1 MGIEQSEGGA
11 EAQAE
16 LENMGMEELNAKK
29 QELQK
34 EFDKL
39 LYEDRAEVV
48 KAMEEKYPEMMAGEE
63 FPEGMKEGQKEQL
76 EAVEGGTPLADV
88 KDVVSN
94 IDTSRMPF
102 VDAPMKKIQKIMDS
116 SEVAQLIQID
126 SQIDGIKAQ
135 QGKIEEQIKIQ
146 ETRAGIQAA

>member
-1 MGIEQSEGGA
+1 MS
-11 EAQAE
+11 
-16 LENMGMEELNAKK
+16 MEELNAKK

-48 KAMEEKYPEMMAGEE
+48 KAMEEKYPEMTAGEE
-63 FPEGMKEGQKEQL
+63 FAEGMKEGQKEQL
-76 EAVEGGTPLADV
+76 ETIEGGTPLADV
-88 KDVVSN
+88 KDAVSN

-116 SEVAQLIQID
+116 PEVAQLIQID